1 MATEKEMREAIA
13 AVLTLVVDSTTRVMP
28 RDILGAFRAGDYK
41 PMLAPNATRIRGWM
55 VTQAAA
61 PLDLARSGDTWAE
74 YLPVW
79 KLWQIHEYYT
89 GSDSDNSEDV
99 ASAER
104 ETVMAAFADLASVSG
119 IQAGTLTALAT
130 LNPISFTA
138 ITCQPITEGGKLFHW
153 AQAEISARY
162 NTAGC

>member
-1 MATEKEMREAIA
+1 MATEKQMREAIA

-41 PMLAPNATRIRGWM
+41 PLLAPNATRIRGWM
-55 VTQAAA
+55 VTQAAS
-61 PLDLARSGDTWAE
+61 PLDPANSGDTWAA
-74 YLPVW
+74 YRPTW
-79 KLWQIHEYYT
+79 KLWQLHEYYT
-89 GSDSDNSEDV
+89 GSDADNSEDI

-104 ETVMAAFADLASVSG
+104 EAVMAAFADLASVAG
-119 IQAGTLTALAT
+119 IQAGTLATLAT
-130 LNPISFTA
+130 ISPISFST
-138 ITCQPITEGGKLFHW
+138 ITCQPISEGGKLFHW